1 MKKFYKLMG
10 AVILSVIMSSG
21 IAFAATP
28 FNNVVVFGDSLSDNG
43 NLFALSGGAYPA
55 SSHAYKGRWSNGPV
69 WIEYLAKYSSAG
81 LTDLAEGGA
90 TTGDETSIPVGLQ
103 KQVADFIALASHY
116 PTMISDE
123 TLFVVWAGPNDF
135 LSGGTDY
142 LGAVDNIETA
152 MDMLAAAG
160 VKHLLVANMP
170 NLGVTPR
177 LNLYPELS
185 EGAELLTQA
194 FNATLN
200 GAVDSFK
207 QTYTSISVYY
217 FDVYSILME
226 VIADPTAYGF
236 TDVTNS
242 YVNDD
247 DTVNDD
253 GEIYLFWDSI
263 HPTTLT
269 HKLIAKR
276 AANLVDGASSAWF
289 TSSGLLNI
297 PQVFVNG
304 FNSSYNVVLENMG
317 TIPGDSSHMYFRL
330 NSAIIDN

>member
-1 MKKFYKLMG
+1 MKKFCRLLG
-10 AVILSVIMSSG
+10 VVVLSVVMFSG
-21 IAFAATP
+21 ITFAATP
-28 FNNVVVFGDSLSDNG
+28 FSNVVVFGDSLSDNG
-43 NLFALSGGAYPA
+43 NIFALSGGAQPH

-69 WIEYLAKYSSAG
+69 WIEYLAKYFSAG

-90 TTGDETSIPVGLQ
+90 TTGDETSLPVGLQ
-103 KQVADFIALASHY
+103 KQVADFITLASSY

-152 MDMLAAAG
+152 LDMLAVAG

-170 NLGVTPR
+170 NLGATPG
-177 LNLYPELS
+177 LNPNPVLS
-185 EGAELLTQA
+185 ESAKLLTQA
-194 FNATLN
+194 FNATLE
-200 GAVDSFK
+200 GSVDNFK

-217 FDVYSILME
+217 FDVYALFAE
-226 VIADPTAYGF
+226 VIADPESYGF
-236 TDVTNS
+236 TDVTNA

-253 GEIYLFWDSI
+253 GEIYLFWDSV
-263 HPTTLT
+263 HPMTLA
-269 HKLIAKR
+269 HKLLAKK
-276 AANLVDGASSAWF
+276 AADFVDGASAAWY

-297 PQVFVNG
+297 PQVFANG
-304 FNSSYNVVLENMG
+304 FNLNYNVVLEHVG
-317 TIPGDSSHMYFRL
+317 TMPSDSANTYFKL
-330 NSAIIDN
+330 KSLKSN

>member
-1 MKKFYKLMG
+1 MKNFCKLMG
-10 AVILSVIMSSG
+10 VVILSVVMSSG
-21 IAFAATP
+21 IAFSATT
-28 FNNVVVFGDSLSDNG
+28 FSNVVVFGNSLSDNG
-43 NLFALSGGAYPA
+43 NVFTLSGGAYPA

-69 WIEYLAKYSSAG
+69 WIEYLAKYLSAG

-123 TLFVVWAGPNDF
+123 TLFVVWSGPNDF

-152 MDMLAAAG
+152 LDMLAAAG
-160 VKHLLVANMP
+160 VKHLLVPNMP
-170 NLGVTPR
+170 NLGATPS
-177 LNLYPELS
+177 LNPYPELS
-185 EGAELLTQA
+185 EGAKLLTQA
-194 FNATLN
+194 FNATLKD
-200 GAVDSFK
+200 AVDSFK

-217 FDVYSILME
+217 FDVYSMLME
-226 VIADPTAYGF
+226 VSDDPTAYGF

-253 GEIYLFWDSI
+253 GEIYFFWDGV
-263 HPTTLT
+263 HPMTLA
-269 HKLIAKR
+269 HKLLAKE
-276 AANLVDGASSAWF
+276 AADFIDGARTAWY
-289 TSSGLLNI
+289 TSSGLLNL
-297 PQVFVNG
+297 PQVFANG
-304 FNSSYNVVLENMG
+304 FNINYSAVLENVG
-317 TIPGDSSHMYFRL
+317 TIPSDSTNTYFKL
-330 NSAIIDN
+330 KTVKIN